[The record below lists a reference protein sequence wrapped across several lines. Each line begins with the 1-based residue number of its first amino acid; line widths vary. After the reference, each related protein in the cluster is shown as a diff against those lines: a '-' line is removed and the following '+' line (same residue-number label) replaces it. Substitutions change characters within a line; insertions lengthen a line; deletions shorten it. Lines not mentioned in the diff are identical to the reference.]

1 MGLLVHEPKKDP
13 KVATLLQDLDRTQHD
28 LANAYTNLE
37 YMTEPDLIDYYIYQV
52 KAAQMRY
59 KFLLAQVKQ
68 QMDL

>member
-1 MGLLVHEPKKDP
+1 MGLLVHEPKQDP

-52 KAAQMRY
+52 KAAQMRH